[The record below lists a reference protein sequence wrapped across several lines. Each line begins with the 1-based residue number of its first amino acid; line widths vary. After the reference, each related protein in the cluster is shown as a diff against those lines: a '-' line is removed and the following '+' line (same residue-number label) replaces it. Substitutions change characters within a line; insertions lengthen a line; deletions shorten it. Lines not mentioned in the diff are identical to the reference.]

1 MFQLP
6 QSANEDVEG
15 STRQNPIMLPNN
27 ITYPDFHNFLKALY
41 PLYVSVLI
49 FYQNRMTD
57 DYALHD
63 RPVSTQLVLSRDE
76 WLSVLRLSTFW
87 YFLEYR
93 KMAISQLE
101 KVGAFSPIDQVL
113 YGREYRVHSWVR
125 QGFEQLITREN
136 PIEKEDAHLINFE
149 TTFSLFRLR
158 ERRTKC
164 LSSGF
169 LSTFN
174 TSDEVHQTFKTELE
188 DIIKDE
194 VACKTVEQEIMF
206 EETSLPSKR
215 PADDSFEGLWG
226 VPEPTTMTTTV
237 PTGLGKKKK
246 KHYGKSW

>member
-27 ITYPDFHNFLKALY
+27 ITSFDFHNFLKALY
-41 PLYVSVLI
+41 SLYVSVLM
-49 FYQNRMTD
+49 FYQNRMTE
-57 DYALHD
+57 DYAVHA
-63 RPVSTQLVLSRDE
+63 RPVSTQLVLSKDE
-76 WLSVLRLSTFW
+76 WLSVLRLSAFW

-136 PIEKEDAHLINFE
+136 PIEKEDALLINFE

-158 ERRTKC
+158 ERRIRGH
-164 LSSGF
+164 SSAF
-169 LSTFN
+169 SSSFN
-174 TSDEVHQTFKTELE
+174 TSDAVRQTFKN
-188 DIIKDE
+188 
-194 VACKTVEQEIMF
+194 
-206 EETSLPSKR
+206 SR
-215 PADDSFEGLWG
+215 
-226 VPEPTTMTTTV
+226 
-237 PTGLGKKKK
+237 
-246 KHYGKSW
+246 KS